1 MKPPTMR
8 RMYFR
13 EAALYLIVAQI
24 AVRLLPP
31 SFVLRWAS
39 RPLKRIRRFSGFE
52 IDWVAWAIQTAGSKR
67 WVGVVCLPRALAA
80 QTMLRRRGIASL
92 LCLGVARGETGLT
105 THAWLEIGQDI
116 FVGGAER
123 DRFTK
128 IRQFSS
134 GAQGE
139 SALL

>member
-1 MKPPTMR
+1 MKPTTMC
-8 RMYFR
+8 RMYLS
-13 EAALYLIVAQI
+13 EAALCLIVARI

-39 RPLKRIRRFSGFE
+39 RPLKRIRCFSGFE
-52 IDWVAWAIQTAGSKR
+52 TDWVAWAVETAGSKR
-67 WVGVVCLPRALAA
+67 WVGAVCLPRALAA

-105 THAWLEIGQDI
+105 THAWLEIGPNI
-116 FVGGAER
+116 IVGGAER

-128 IRQFSS
+128 IREFSS

-139 SALL
+139 SALA